1 MCSPVLAVGC
11 TTPMALTSLMAVT
24 SPMALTHLPR
34 SPADAPLSP
43 VLLAL
48 VRVTPS
54 PFFIFSLRV
63 IVCVRS
69 GFHSWRHRAF
79 GSQRSA
85 VGMWVSIPGDAEP
98 HLKLGPVHGHAG
110 ATGAAEP
117 PEILL
122 SI

>member
-1 MCSPVLAVGC
+1 MFPGAVGC
-11 TTPMALTSLMAVT
+11 T

-79 GSQRSA
+79 GSQHSA